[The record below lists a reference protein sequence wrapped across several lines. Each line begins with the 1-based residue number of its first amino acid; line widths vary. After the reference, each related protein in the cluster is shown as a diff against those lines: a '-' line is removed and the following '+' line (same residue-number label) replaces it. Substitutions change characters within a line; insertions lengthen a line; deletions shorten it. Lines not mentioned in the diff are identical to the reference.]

1 MHPPFMRPEPWID
14 ILFSIIIVI
23 SCLIIYFRT
32 KELYDLTL
40 HKGIKYFRFAF
51 LFFAF
56 GFIIKLLFPLLRIF
70 EYQPFLFRGY
80 VGFLMMFT
88 GTMAL
93 LCLLY
98 SVAWK
103 RIKSDRNDFYYLIA
117 ISLAFSIMTSLA
129 RLRFY
134 AMIFQVMVLLS
145 IIIISYANFRKE
157 DRKSLHASLYLL
169 YGMISVAWLANM
181 AANFMSRISI
191 ATSIALNIISGALFI
206 IALYK
211 VVNKTRAKRK

>member
-1 MHPPFMRPEPWID
+1 MHPTFMRPDPWIE

-32 KELYDLTL
+32 KELYELTL

-56 GFIIKLLFPLLRIF
+56 GFIIKLLFPIIRVF
-70 EYQPFLFRGY
+70 EYQPFMFRGY
-80 VGFLMMFT
+80 IEFLMMFT

-98 SVAWK
+98 SVIWK
-103 RIKSDRNDFYYLIA
+103 RVKSEKSHLYFLI
-117 ISLAFSIMTSLA
+117 ILSLGFSIMTSLA
-129 RLRFY
+129 RIRFY
-134 AMIFQVMVLLS
+134 VMVFQVLVLLS
-145 IIIISYANFRKE
+145 IIVISYANFRKE
-157 DRKSLHASLYLL
+157 DKKSLHASLYVL
-169 YGMISVAWLANM
+169 YSMISVAWLANT

-191 ATSIALNIISGALFI
+191 ATSIALNIISGTLFA

-211 VVNKTRAKRK
+211 VVKKTRAQRK